1 MPCFSD
7 SDLPGSCFDIL
18 FRGSLC
24 TLWFDVEGN
33 HVVSSR
39 LFSRGCFRG
48 CFLKVVCQVRVLY
61 ISESE
66 LTRNEKFQIASF
78 LLPAA
83 VNLESC

>member
-1 MPCFSD
+1 VPCFSD

-48 CFLKVVCQVRVLY
+48 CFLKVVCQGGFESY
-61 ISESE
+61 ILVSQS
-66 LTRNEKFQIASF
+66 
-78 LLPAA
+78 LPGIKNFKLQ
-83 VNLESC
+83 VFCYLQQ